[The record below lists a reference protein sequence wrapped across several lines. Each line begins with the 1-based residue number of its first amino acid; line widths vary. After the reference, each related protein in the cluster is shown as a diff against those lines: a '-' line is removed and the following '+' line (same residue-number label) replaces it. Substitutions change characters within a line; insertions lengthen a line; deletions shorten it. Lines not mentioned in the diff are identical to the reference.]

1 MEKKETAEQKLLKII
16 ENTSGAG
23 AAQGKESPTPKA
35 VEDVAKSIKSI
46 GLGVSLPPF
55 LSPLLEIFK
64 GKSSSVG
71 PSVMAFGLREVNKI
85 LLISV
90 FVMIALLSFNLTSGM
105 KTLKLKEDFALDN
118 AAAKGIASSLAM
130 PRQAAEYLIN
140 IRKRNIFQPFEKK
153 ESEAEIVET
162 TGARRI
168 GALTKNLKLVGI
180 SWLESP
186 DTASAMIED
195 TQSGITHF
203 LRVGDK
209 INEVTVKTIYAD
221 RVILTYE
228 DEEVAVRL

>member
-23 AAQGKESPTPKA
+23 AAQSKESPTPKA
-35 VEDVAKSIKSI
+35 IEEVAKSVKSI

-64 GKSSSVG
+64 GKSSSAG
-71 PSVMAFGLREVNKI
+71 PSVMAFGLREINTI

-90 FVMIALLSFNLTSGM
+90 FVMIALLSFNLTSGV

-118 AAAKGIASSLAM
+118 AAVKGIASSLAM
-130 PRQAAEYLIN
+130 PKQAAEYLIN

-153 ESEAEIVET
+153 EGEAEIMET

-180 SWLESP
+180 SWLDSP